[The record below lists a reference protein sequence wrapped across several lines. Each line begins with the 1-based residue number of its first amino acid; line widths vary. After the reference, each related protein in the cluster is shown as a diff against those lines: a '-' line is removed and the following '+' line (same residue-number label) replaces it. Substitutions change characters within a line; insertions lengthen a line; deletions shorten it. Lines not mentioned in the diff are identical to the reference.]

1 VLVEGRSERRI
12 FEVLGV
18 PWREPHERIC

>member
-1 VLVEGRSERRI
+1 LVEGRSEKKI